1 MNLNVEYFFQF
12 NILCLIY
19 QLANPLRL
27 YNHPSRRLARSLH
40 IPRHTFDSL
49 KLSMGSQ
56 GKARY
61 LTIIVLIVTII
72 LLSCS
77 NLAVTTP
84 KAPCKYDPKDGKCK
98 VGEPAAATKFDGG
111 RS

>member
-1 MNLNVEYFFQF
+1 
-12 NILCLIY
+12 
-19 QLANPLRL
+19 
-27 YNHPSRRLARSLH
+27 
-40 IPRHTFDSL
+40 
-49 KLSMGSQ
+49 MGSQ

-61 LTIIVLIVTII
+61 LTIILLIVTII

-77 NLAVTTP
+77 NLTVIAGLE
-84 KAPCKYDPKDGKCK
+84 KRDPCTYDPSQCK

>member
-1 MNLNVEYFFQF
+1 
-12 NILCLIY
+12 
-19 QLANPLRL
+19 
-27 YNHPSRRLARSLH
+27 
-40 IPRHTFDSL
+40 
-49 KLSMGSQ
+49 MGSQ

-77 NLAVTTP
+77 NLAVTITLDKSTPRAP